1 MSINVIA
8 VDDHQVALFGIER
21 IISQAEDINLVGTY
35 RTVADALARMKDPGQ
50 ELVDVIL
57 LDLRLGTDS
66 DPLENTLELVE
77 AGGRVLA
84 YSSLDS
90 PYLMRRA
97 MAGGVAGMVEK
108 TAEPAVLLEAI
119 RVAAA
124 GQTFAT
130 SEWAG
135 VIDSDPLVD
144 AVDLSPRQR
153 EVIELYAMGVS
164 AREVGLQTGLSPET
178 VQDYLGRIR
187 VKYSLAGRPAVT
199 KVDLYRRAQ
208 EDGFLPG
215 PREW

>member
-1 MSINVIA
+1 MNINVIA